1 MDVIEIK
8 GCDSY
13 LIKSHNLKGGRQY
26 LLNGEIL
33 NDELLRVDLVIKKTD
48 LFQTLSNQKK
58 IGDYRRGDE
67 IISLETFKSKTQY
80 YDSDSSEE
88 ETLRAIAN
96 RKELSGFEPHYLEIE
111 PEVIELNVVA
121 YISNTESKFINA
133 NIVNST
139 YKNSVLFDLSGRRV
153 AIDEYMKL
161 KEKFKTHAKFEIPK
175 DSLRFTKI
183 NNRYVFLDG
192 YPFGDYDYNKSYLSL
207 EEAQLEEL
215 AIRDRVY
222 SVVNNAV
229 FKETISD
236 EKNIML
242 ISELNLIKNMQSIDE
257 VRNSLNYIIHNLT
270 EYAKNIKFK

>member
-111 PEVIELNVVA
+111 PEVIGLNVVA
-121 YISNTESKFINA
+121 YISNTESK
-133 NIVNST
+133 
-139 YKNSVLFDLSGRRV
+139 
-153 AIDEYMKL
+153 IDIIDDEMILEMVDDFVKGLNVSNTILRATAFGYQEGLYAMIDKL
-161 KEKFKTHAKFEIPK
+161 KNYT
-175 DSLRFTKI
+175 
-183 NNRYVFLDG
+183 
-192 YPFGDYDYNKSYLSL
+192 NK
-207 EEAQLEEL
+207 
-215 AIRDRVY
+215 
-222 SVVNNAV
+222 
-229 FKETISD
+229 
-236 EKNIML
+236 
-242 ISELNLIKNMQSIDE
+242 
-257 VRNSLNYIIHNLT
+257 
-270 EYAKNIKFK
+270 